1 MGRNSVLSAILFA
14 LLLASA
20 GMVSPSAYAGDD
32 SGELALKPA
41 DVALYLQTMRAAAD
55 RIRHPTK
62 EDTDLL
68 QRAKADLAS
77 TSAGKVDLDPDFDAL
92 DRAMYLHGG
101 MTDDLI
107 VEEKHLDLDSYD
119 RVVRAVEDAVPG
131 PNEAYGDGG
140 GLSTPYVPTA
150 EERAQE
156 AILAANRKMLA
167 PDIKEIHELE
177 AVARKTTAD

>member
-1 MGRNSVLSAILFA
+1 MSAVLFA
-14 LLLASA
+14 SLLASA
-20 GMVSPSAYAGDD
+20 GMVSYSAQAGDD
-32 SGELALKPA
+32 AGELALKPA
-41 DVALYLQTMRAAAD
+41 DVALYLQIMHAAAD
-55 RIRHPTK
+55 RVRHPTK

-68 QRAKADLAS
+68 VRAKADLAS
-77 TSAGKVDLDPDFDAL
+77 ANAGKVDLSPDFDAL

-107 VEEKHLDLDSYD
+107 VEEKHLDRDTYD
-119 RVVRAVEDAVPG
+119 HIVRAVEDAVPG

-177 AVARKTTAD
+177 AVVRKTTAD

>member
-1 MGRNSVLSAILFA
+1 MVRKSALSAVLFA

-20 GMVSPSAYAGDD
+20 GVVSYSARAGDD
-32 SGELALKPA
+32 AGELALKPA
-41 DVALYLQTMRAAAD
+41 DVALYLQTMRAAAN
-55 RIRHPTK
+55 RVRHPTR

-68 QRAKADLAS
+68 QRANADLAS
-77 TSAGKVDLDPDFDAL
+77 TNAGKVDLNPDFDAL

-107 VEEKHLDLDSYD
+107 VEEKHLDRDSYD
-119 RVVRAVEDAVPG
+119 RIVRAVEDAVPG
-131 PNEAYGDGG
+131 PNNDYADGG
-140 GLSTPYVPTA
+140 GLSTTYVPTA
-150 EERAQE
+150 AERAKE

-177 AVARKTTAD
+177 AVVRKTTAD